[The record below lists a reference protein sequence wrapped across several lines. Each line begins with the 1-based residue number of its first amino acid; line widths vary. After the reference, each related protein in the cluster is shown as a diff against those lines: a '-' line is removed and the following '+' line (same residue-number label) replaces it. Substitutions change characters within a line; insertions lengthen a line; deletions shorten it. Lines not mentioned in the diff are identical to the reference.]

1 MSFEIGTAS
10 SYEDLF
16 LKLETFLTAAGHAFG
31 KTFTGTGTGDLIN
44 YKGKSGT
51 VAQTI
56 TLTATSATSFSVV
69 GSVSGSLGTATVGTP
84 FTSAQI
90 DFTITAGGTAYVAG
104 DVWKINLSPKWPLT
118 RAFNGCWVG
127 DATNTGASGLVTHGG
142 AARIASMKMIR
153 PIEVK
158 EIVYGTDTVATR
170 TPSAFVV
177 EWSDDGTSW
186 TAASTFSG
194 VTTGWAASVD
204 RRFAVAAS
212 GAHRWWR
219 VRMTAYNTTTVEYR
233 YLDFTE
239 ATGAADGL
247 ANLRPWMTV
256 QCPGNDGALTS
267 VYHSILADDW
277 LRASDIYGMAVVPHR
292 AFDALFHGFNQ
303 PSREQS
309 IAVYVPVA
317 NFAMNYWFVAN
328 GRRFISGIKVSTVYV
343 STYFGLMIPYARPS
357 SYPLPWFVGG
367 SVDTYSRR
375 WSDTDSNQIH
385 VWNRSSDTSNQAFV
399 RAIDGLWKNI
409 SSHTGDSS
417 NSGAT
422 TRWYPHWGAVRVN
435 YVRENFGG
443 GYPLLPFIPFV
454 TGLGPMGEVDGGFW
468 TSGFG
473 NAAENI
479 IRIDRVDHVV
489 MQNIFRT
496 TIGDYWA
503 LKLD

>member
-44 YKGKSGT
+44 YKGKTGT

-118 RAFNGCWVG
+118 RAFNGCWLN
-127 DATNTGASGLVTHGG
+127 DASNTGASGNITHSG
-142 AARIASMKMIR
+142 AVRIASIRMIR
-153 PIEVK
+153 AVEVK
-158 EIVYGTDTVATR
+158 EIVYGTVAAAG
-170 TPSAFVV
+170 TPSTLIV

-194 VTTGWAASVD
+194 VTTGWTAGVD
-204 RRFAVAAS
+204 RRFTVAAA

-219 VRMTAYNTTTVEYR
+219 VRLTAYNSTQFEYR
-233 YLDFTE
+233 YLDFTDV
-239 ATGAADGL
+239 ASAADGL
-247 ANLRPWMTV
+247 ANNRPWMVV

-267 VYHSILADDW
+267 VYHSIAADDAA
-277 LRASDIYGMAVVPHR
+277 RGSDIFGIWLIPHR
-292 AFDALFHGFNQ
+292 AYDPIYHAYTQ
-303 PSREQS
+303 PTREQG
-309 IAVYVPVA
+309 IATAVPVA

-328 GRRFISGIKVSTVYV
+328 GRRLIFAVKVSTVYV
-343 STYFGLMIPYARPS
+343 TGYMGLMIPYARPS

-367 SVDTYSRR
+367 SVNNPQRR
-375 WSDTDSNQIH
+375 WSDTDSNLTH
-385 VWNRSSDTSNQAFV
+385 VWNRSSDSGGQAYV
-399 RAIDGLWKNI
+399 RAIDGLWKLV
-409 SSHTGDSS
+409 SSHTTDSS
-417 NSGAT
+417 PTTAT
-422 TRWYPHWGAVRVN
+422 TRWYPHWGALRLN
-435 YVRENFGG
+435 YLRENFGG

-454 TGLGPMGEVDGGFW
+454 TNLGPMGEIDGGFW

-479 IRIDRVDHVV
+479 IRLDRIDHVV
-489 MQNIFRT
+489 MQNVFRT